1 MKPLHREK
9 SKGRTIY
16 LEGVCYYPAGDEL
29 SAKFQRNAKR
39 LEDGSRFT
47 IDFSSVTSI
56 DAGAAVGIVDGI
68 QFSLDSNSTLIIN
81 LRSIN
86 VSLLTIDSILSLIKE
101 HFINQLKLSGLPKNV
116 LINNQPQNDDFDME
130 ELEADSVRKRTTV
143 TSSESL

>member
-1 MKPLHREK
+1 MWDVNKSDMIPFLATFIFTLRSSSTGLVVGIITHLILCLGKSMKPLQREK

-16 LEGVCYYPAGDEL
+16 LEGICYYPAGDEL

-47 IDFSSVTSI
+47 IDFKNVTTI

-81 LRSIN
+81 LRDIN
-86 VSLLTIDSILSLIKE
+86 VS
-101 HFINQLKLSGLPKNV
+101 
-116 LINNQPQNDDFDME
+116 
-130 ELEADSVRKRTTV
+130 
-143 TSSESL
+143 